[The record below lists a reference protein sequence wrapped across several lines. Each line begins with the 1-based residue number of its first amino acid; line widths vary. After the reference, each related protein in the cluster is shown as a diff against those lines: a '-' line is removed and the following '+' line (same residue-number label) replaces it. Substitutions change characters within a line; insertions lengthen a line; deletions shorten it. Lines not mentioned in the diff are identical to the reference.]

1 MKKIPVRTYA
11 RHHKLSLFQV
21 IKKINAGELQ
31 GEVTEENGRKVQYVL
46 VEEELPPRS
55 EEKPREET
63 PAPHSSQ
70 VGQEAMLLE
79 LKQLR
84 IEMARLR
91 QLVERCCEKSGE
103 DSSFV
108 V

>member
-21 IKKINAGELQ
+21 IKKINTGELR

-55 EEKPREET
+55 EEKPREDP
-63 PAPHSSQ
+63 PAPRPA
-70 VGQEAMLLE
+70 EAGEEALLLE

-84 IEMARLR
+84 IEVARLR
-91 QLVERCCEKSGE
+91 QLVEKCCGKS
-103 DSSFV
+103 
-108 V
+108 